1 MSEKPN
7 NAIAVIGIDIGKKS
21 FHVVGLDARGAIVRR
36 QRWSRGHVEARFAN
50 MPPCLIGMKACV
62 GAHHLSPKL
71 QGLGHDARVM
81 PANYVWP
88 YSQKNDFEM
97 RRRSPRRCSVCA
109 RSPPDALKRPLD
121 TQLLPWPI
129 SRTGFKSHSDRVSA
143 RFWGG
148 PLGTPAKCQT
158 ACATVSAPSSLVS
171 CVCNTFARPH
181 WFLAVCE
188 G

>member
-1 MSEKPN
+1 MEWSGRAPAPPAIEAGKGRKDREHAMSEKPN

-109 RSPPDALKRPLD
+109 RSPPDALKR
-121 TQLLPWPI
+121 
-129 SRTGFKSHSDRVSA
+129 RVD
-143 RFWGG
+143 
-148 PLGTPAKCQT
+148 TPALT
-158 ACATVSAPSSLVS
+158 PTH
-171 CVCNTFARPH
+171 FANR
-181 WFLAVCE
+181 V
-188 G
+188 